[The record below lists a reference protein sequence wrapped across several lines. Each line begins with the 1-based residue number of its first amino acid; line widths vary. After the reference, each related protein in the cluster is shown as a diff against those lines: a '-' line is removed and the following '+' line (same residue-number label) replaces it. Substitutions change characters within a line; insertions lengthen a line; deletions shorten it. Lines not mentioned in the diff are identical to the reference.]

1 MEKEKRSKE
10 EWTRRYIS
18 FVFILF
24 IIAFG
29 TSLSIRANLGSS
41 PISAPPYVLSL
52 VDGMPLTMGEIVIM
66 MHVAFIIIQIALL
79 RKDFQ
84 IRQLSQI
91 FVSFL
96 FGFYTDVT
104 MWMTSFLQ
112 IPQTLPHA
120 IGWPLQFVELL
131 VGGALLA
138 FGIACEV
145 RCDSLMLAGEGLPLA
160 ISKVVKKEFGK
171 VKMCSDTM
179 LVAIA
184 VVLMFIFFRTWN
196 WKMVGIGT
204 IVSMFYVGFM
214 VRIYAPH
221 ITWLDKIFIP
231 EIERVKE
238 AEEEEIV
245 REEEDAVPFVITIA
259 REYGS
264 GGLTLGRKLA
274 TRLGVDYYDHDI
286 IDATAERLGYST
298 DFVRENEQNISN
310 AKLWELIFTDKSI
323 PLSMNP
329 SHDDAIFVSESR
341 IIRNLAMKKPC
352 VIIGRCANWVLRNDD
367 KAFRVF
373 VTSNRE
379 DAVRR
384 VMDKDSL
391 DAPSADKRIEQVNT
405 GRNNHY
411 FQYTGRRWTDARDY
425 DFVVNTSAL
434 GIDECADLIVEC
446 IRHRGG
452 LPTQDTRRAT
462 YQEAGDQDGES

>member
-1 MEKEKRSKE
+1 MEKVKRSKE

-66 MHVAFIIIQIALL
+66 MHVAFIIIQIVLL

-91 FVSFL
+91 LVSFL

-112 IPQTLPHA
+112 IPKTLPHA
-120 IGWPLQFVELL
+120 IGWPLQFIELL

-184 VVLMFIFFRTWN
+184 VVLMFVFFHTWN
-196 WKMVGIGT
+196 WKMVGVGT

-221 ITWLDKIFIP
+221 IAWLDKIFIP
-231 EIERVKE
+231 ENERVKE

-274 TRLGVDYYDHDI
+274 TRLDVDYYDHDI

-341 IIRNLAMKKPC
+341 IIRNLATKKPC

-373 VTSNRE
+373 VTSNRK

-411 FQYTGRRWTDARDY
+411 FQYTGRHWTDARDY
-425 DFVVNTSAL
+425 DLVVNTSAL
-434 GIDECADLIVEC
+434 GVDECADLIVEC

-452 LPTQDTRRAT
+452 LPAT
-462 YQEAGDQDGES
+462 ATKS

>member
-1 MEKEKRSKE
+1 MGKVRRSRE
-10 EWTRRYIS
+10 EWVRRYVS

-52 VDGMPLTMGEIVIM
+52 IPGMPLTMGTIVIM
-66 MHVAFIIIQIALL
+66 MHVIFILVQILLL
-79 RKDFQ
+79 RKNFEL
-84 IRQLSQI
+84 RQLTQI
-91 FVSFL
+91 LVSFL

-112 IPQTLPHA
+112 IPTTIPHT
-120 IGWPLQFVELL
+120 IGWPLQFIELL
-131 VGGALLA
+131 VGGGLLA

-160 ISKVVKKEFGK
+160 IAKVVKKDFGK
-171 VKMCSDTM
+171 VKMCSDTA
-179 LVAIA
+179 LVAIG
-184 VVLMFIFFRTWN
+184 VTFMFIFFRHWD
-196 WKMVGIGT
+196 WKMIGVGT
-204 IVSMFYVGFM
+204 LVSMFYVGFM
-214 VRIYAPH
+214 VRVYAPH

-231 EIERVKE
+231 ASERKHE
-238 AEEEEIV
+238 ADEEQIV
-245 REEEDAVPFVITIA
+245 RKEEDAVPFVITIA

-264 GGLTLGRKLA
+264 GGLMLGKLLA
-274 TRLGVDYYDHDI
+274 KRLGVDYYDHDI
-286 IDATAERLGYST
+286 IDETAKKLGYT
-298 DFVRENEQNISN
+298 TEFVRENEQNISN
-310 AKLWELIFTDKSI
+310 SKLWELIFTDKSI
-323 PLSMNP
+323 PISMNP

-352 VIIGRCANWVLRNDD
+352 VVIGRCANWILRNDK
-367 KAFRVF
+367 KAFRIF

-384 VMDKDSL
+384 VMKKDGI
-391 DAPSADKRIEQVNT
+391 DAEAAGKRIEQINT

-425 DFVVNTSAL
+425 DLVVNTSVL
-434 GIDECADLIVEC
+434 GLEECADIVVEC
-446 IRHRGG
+446 IEKRNRK
-452 LPTQDTRRAT
+452 
-462 YQEAGDQDGES
+462 

>member
-1 MEKEKRSKE
+1 MEKVKRSKE

-66 MHVAFIIIQIALL
+66 MHVAFIIIQIVLL

-91 FVSFL
+91 LVSFL

-120 IGWPLQFVELL
+120 IGWPLQFIELL

-145 RCDSLMLAGEGLPLA
+145 RCDSL
-160 ISKVVKKEFGK
+160 
-171 VKMCSDTM
+171 
-179 LVAIA
+179 
-184 VVLMFIFFRTWN
+184 LMFVFFHTWN
-196 WKMVGIGT
+196 WKMVGVGT

-221 ITWLDKIFIP
+221 IAWLDKIFIP
-231 EIERVKE
+231 ENERVKE

-341 IIRNLAMKKPC
+341 IIRNLATKKPC

-373 VTSNRE
+373 VTSNRK

-425 DFVVNTSAL
+425 DLVLNTSAL
-434 GIDECADLIVEC
+434 GVDECADLIVEC

-452 LPTQDTRRAT
+452 LPAT
-462 YQEAGDQDGES
+462 ATKS

>member
-1 MEKEKRSKE
+1 METVKRSKE
-10 EWTRRYIS
+10 EWIRRYVS

-52 VDGMPLTMGEIVIM
+52 VPGMPLTMGTIVIM
-66 MHVAFIIIQIALL
+66 MHVAFILIQILLL
-79 RKDFQ
+79 RKDFEL
-84 IRQLSQI
+84 RQLTQI

-112 IPQTLPHA
+112 IPATLPHA
-120 IGWPLQFVELL
+120 IGFPLQFVELL
-131 VGGALLA
+131 MGGGLLA

-160 ISKVVKKEFGK
+160 IAKFVGKDFGK

-179 LVAIA
+179 LVVIGAAI
-184 VVLMFIFFRTWN
+184 MFVFFHHWD
-196 WKMVGIGT
+196 WKMIGVGT
-204 IVSMFYVGFM
+204 LVSMFYVGFM
-214 VRIYAPH
+214 VRVYAPH
-221 ITWLDKIFIP
+221 LTWLDNIFIP
-231 EIERVKE
+231 ASERRKE
-238 AEEEEIV
+238 ENEERIV
-245 REEEDAVPFVITIA
+245 RTEEDAVPFVITIA

-264 GGLTLGRKLA
+264 GGLILGKMLA
-274 TRLGVDYYDHDI
+274 KRLGVSFYDHDI
-286 IDATAERLGYST
+286 IDATAEKLGYST
-298 DFVRENEQNISN
+298 EFVRENEQNISN
-310 AKLWELIFTDKSI
+310 SKLWELIFTDKSI

-341 IIRNLAMKKPC
+341 IIRNLAIKKPC
-352 VIIGRCANWVLRNDD
+352 VIIGRCANWVLRNDK

-373 VTSNRE
+373 VTSNSD

-384 VMDKDSL
+384 VMEKDGL
-391 DAPSADKRIEQVNT
+391 DADAAAKRIEQVNT

-411 FQYTGRRWTDARDY
+411 YQYTGRRWTDARDY
-425 DFVVNTSAL
+425 DMVVNTSAL
-434 GIDECADLIVEC
+434 GLDECADIIVGC
-446 IRHRGG
+446 IDKRTNH
-452 LPTQDTRRAT
+452 QA
-462 YQEAGDQDGES
+462 